1 LYDVYVHL
9 KRRSTIEAVELARD
23 IAEISA
29 EMLAADITLL
39 DISELSSFADVFIV
53 TTADNMRQLRALQR
67 EVVGQM
73 RERGVRPRRVEGELE
88 GGWIVLDYGD
98 VIVHLLTRDQREF
111 YRLEDL
117 SIEAPVLLKI
127 Q

>member
-1 LYDVYVHL
+1 MYVHF
-9 KRRSTIEAVELARD
+9 RRRPTIEAVELARD
-23 IAEISA
+23 IAAVSS

-53 TTADNMRQLRALQR
+53 TTADNIRQLRALQR
-67 EVVGQM
+67 EVVGRM
-73 RERGVRPRRVEGELE
+73 RERGIRPRRMEGELE
-88 GGWIVLDYGD
+88 GGWILLDYGD

-117 SIEAPVLLKI
+117 WIEAPVLLKI